1 MVAQGPHLSRL
12 SAPRYAMS
20 MTVDL
25 RTGVDRVA
33 DEAGGGRSLD
43 LEFRAL
49 KMLAERTRSEPP
61 ATPLDAL
68 QHIVDVAREM
78 TGGTYGALAVTSATD
93 YVEGFVVSGVDR
105 EALHALKAPPQ
116 GHGPLGS
123 MRQDGLPVRLDDV
136 ARHARSF
143 GFPPKHPEMKELL
156 GVPIFAGGGVRG
168 AIYVTDRRGGAFGE
182 EDEQVLRC
190 LSHHASLIID
200 SSWY

>member
-1 MVAQGPHLSRL
+1 
-12 SAPRYAMS
+12 

-25 RTGVDRVA
+25 RAGADRVA
-33 DEAGGGRSLD
+33 DEAGGRPSLD
-43 LEFRAL
+43 LEFRVL
-49 KMLAERTRSEPP
+49 TMLAERTRSQPP
-61 ATPLDAL
+61 TTPLDAL

-78 TGGTYGALAVTSATD
+78 TDGTYGALAVTSETD
-93 YVEGFVVSGVDR
+93 YVEGFVVSGVDGA
-105 EALHALKAPPQ
+105 ALRALKAPPQ

-156 GVPIFAGGGVRG
+156 GVPIFGGGGVRG
-168 AIYVTDRRGGAFGE
+168 AIYVTDRRGGGSFDE
-182 EDEQVLRC
+182 EDEQVLRL
-190 LSHHASLIID
+190 LSHHAGLIID

>member
-1 MVAQGPHLSRL
+1 
-12 SAPRYAMS
+12 

-25 RTGVDRVA
+25 RTLVDRGTG
-33 DEAGGGRSLD
+33 EAGGGPSVD
-43 LEFRAL
+43 LEYRAL

-68 QHIVDVAREM
+68 QHIIDVAREM
-78 TGGTYGALAVTSATD
+78 TGGTYGALAVTSAED

-105 EALHALKAPPQ
+105 EALRALKAPPQ

-156 GVPIFAGGGVRG
+156 GVPIFAGGSVRG
-168 AIYVTDRRGGAFGE
+168 AIYVTDRGGGGTFDG
-182 EDEQVLRC
+182 EDEQVLRL
-190 LSHHASLIID
+190 LSHHAGLIID
-200 SSWY
+200 ASWY